1 MSKVVTL
8 GEIML
13 RLTPPLNQKIVQ
25 SSSFDVCCGG
35 AEANVAV
42 SLSQFGHKAC
52 FISKVPDNS
61 LGDTVTGALKK
72 YGVDCRYVQRGEGRL
87 GIYFLENGAS
97 VRPSAVIYD
106 RKDSL
111 ITHMTP
117 DESQLDS
124 ALKEAA
130 LLHIS
135 GITPVLSQEAG
146 ELALAAVKKAK
157 ELRVTVS
164 FDLNYRRR
172 LWENHISEKQALLSE
187 IMEYTD
193 ICFGNARDA
202 ALCLGYK
209 TEMTDYLNCDF
220 SLCVSE
226 KAMQEMLE
234 TYHLQYLITGL
245 RKSSSASDNVY
256 SGMVCTPDRFI
267 TGREYTVHIV
277 DRVGTGDAFAAGFLH
292 GYLAGMKPE
301 AALNFGIAASSIKHT
316 VPGDFNCIREQEV
329 LSLMESDSGRIDR

>member
-1 MSKVVTL
+1 MSKVITL

-13 RLTPPLNQKIVQ
+13 RLTPPQHQRIMQ
-25 SSSFDVCCGG
+25 ASSFDVCYGG

-42 SLSQFGHKAC
+42 SLSQFGHEAA

-61 LGDTVTGALKK
+61 LGDAVIGTLQK
-72 YGVDCRYVQRGEGRL
+72 YGVDCRHVRRGNGRL

-97 VRPSAVIYD
+97 VRPSSVIYD

-117 DESQLDS
+117 DEAELDL
-124 ALKEAA
+124 ALCGAD

-135 GITPVLSQEAG
+135 GITPVLSREVG

-157 ELRVTVS
+157 ELGLTVS
-164 FDLNYRRR
+164 FDLNYRKR
-172 LWENHISEKQALLSE
+172 LWEDHIPEKQALLSE
-187 IMEYTD
+187 IMEYAD

-202 ALCLGYK
+202 ALCLGYRQ
-209 TEMTDYLNCDF
+209 EAYLDCDF

-226 KAMQEMLE
+226 TAMREMLE
-234 TYHLQYLITGL
+234 NYHLQCLITGL
-245 RKSSSASDNVY
+245 RTSISASDNLY
-256 SGMVCTPDRFI
+256 SGIVCTPDQFVK
-267 TGREYTVHIV
+267 GSEYTVHIV

-292 GYLAGMKPE
+292 GYLSEMKAE
-301 AALNFGIAASSIKHT
+301 DALNFGIAASAVKHT
-316 VPGDFNCIREQEV
+316 VPGDFNCVGEHEV
-329 LSLMESDSGRIDR
+329 LELTKSNGGRINR

>member
-13 RLTPPLNQKIVQ
+13 RLTPPLHQKIMQ
-25 SSSFDVCCGG
+25 TSSFDVCYGG

-42 SLSQFGHKAC
+42 SLSQLGHEAF

-61 LGDTVTGALKK
+61 LGDAVTGALRK
-72 YGVDCRYVQRGEGRL
+72 YGVDCRYVRRDGGRL

-97 VRPSAVIYD
+97 VRPSSVIYD

-117 DESQLDS
+117 DEAKLDL
-124 ALKEAA
+124 ALGGAG
-130 LLHIS
+130 LFHIS
-135 GITPVLSQEAG
+135 GITPVLSRKAG

-157 ELRVTVS
+157 ELGVTVS
-164 FDLNYRRR
+164 FDLNYRKR
-172 LWENHISEKQALLSE
+172 LWEDHIPEEQALLSE

-193 ICFGNARDA
+193 ICFGNIRDA
-202 ALCLGYK
+202 ALCLGYRQ
-209 TEMTDYLNCDF
+209 EEYLDCDF

-226 KAMQEMLE
+226 TAMQEMLE
-234 TYHLQYLITGL
+234 NYHLKCLVTGL
-245 RKSSSASDNVY
+245 RTSVSASDNLY
-256 SGMVCTPDRFI
+256 SGIVCTPECFAK
-267 TGREYTVHIV
+267 GREYTVHIV

-292 GYLAGMKPE
+292 GYLSEMKE
-301 AALNFGIAASSIKHT
+301 EDALNFGIAASAVKHT
-316 VPGDFNCIREQEV
+316 IPGDFNCICEQEI
-329 LSLMESDSGRIDR
+329 LALIGSSSARINR